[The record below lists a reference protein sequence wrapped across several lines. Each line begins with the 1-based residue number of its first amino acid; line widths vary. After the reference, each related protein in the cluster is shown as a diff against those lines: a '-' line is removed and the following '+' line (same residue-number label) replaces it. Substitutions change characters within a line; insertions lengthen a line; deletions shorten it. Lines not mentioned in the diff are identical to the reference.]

1 MKMAPMS
8 LLWWLPTTVTLGF
21 LLLETAQ
28 GLVLEMA
35 VALLALLM
43 GQLRLVSVS
52 YMTSLCI
59 ESSLFSVITCPPL
72 PIPSNGSV
80 TYNHFT
86 TDENDNYAF
95 DVVATYNC
103 DTGFSLVGNNS
114 TSCTGNGS
122 SITGAFDGLVPI
134 CEGRLFMHGHSF

>member
-21 LLLETAQ
+21 LWLVTAQ

-52 YMTSLCI
+52 YMTK
-59 ESSLFSVITCPPL
+59 
-72 PIPSNGSV
+72 
-80 TYNHFT
+80 
-86 TDENDNYAF
+86 
-95 DVVATYNC
+95 
-103 DTGFSLVGNNS
+103 
-114 TSCTGNGS
+114 
-122 SITGAFDGLVPI
+122 
-134 CEGRLFMHGHSF
+134 FMY